1 MAAAFP
7 FRSAI
12 RNQILAG
19 LPRDKYR
26 HLFSN
31 LRPISLTTQEVLYNM
46 EDYFRC
52 AYFINDGLASLLSLI
67 GEGDSIEVANVG
79 NEGMVGIPIV
89 LREAKTPYQ
98 IIVQIPGDALI
109 VNADVL
115 RREFDKEGE
124 LRDRLL
130 HYTYALSTYMCQLG
144 VCNHFHTLEQRLCR
158 LLLIISDRVQSKS
171 FQLTHEFL
179 SQALGAGRTGVTMAA
194 IRLQRAGLIHY
205 RRGKIA
211 VLNRAGMEAAACDCY
226 QITREVF
233 EHFRGDPNSS
243 GL

>member
-1 MAAAFP
+1 MAVAFT
-7 FRSAI
+7 FRAAI

-46 EDYFRC
+46 EDHFRC
-52 AYFINDGLASLLSLI
+52 VYFINDGLASLLSLI

-79 NEGMVGIPIV
+79 NEGMVGIPII
-89 LREAKTPYQ
+89 LREVKTPYQ

-144 VCNHFHTLEQRLCR
+144 VCNHFHTLEQRLSR
-158 LLLIISDRVQSKS
+158 LLLTIGDRVQSRS

-194 IRLQRAGLIHY
+194 IRLQRSGLIRYH
-205 RRGKIA
+205 RGKIA
-211 VLNRAGMEAAACDCY
+211 VLNRAGMEAAACECY
-226 QITREVF
+226 QITRDVF
-233 EHFRGDPNSS
+233 ENFRGPDSS
-243 GL
+243 GV